1 MPRFG
6 SWISEVAPSRSAWT
20 SSQQRQAGCGN
31 IVHPGTPGQGFAG
44 RAGNWCERR
53 DSNSHGLPH
62 WHLKPARLPIPP
74 LSHAS
79 IPCSFTSIPLYYSPI
94 PAHYS
99 KPEHTARNRS
109 GSMYALLVFV
119 LLLVSVLI
127 ASAALAWPLQTLL
140 TLWFEPELESV
151 ISRTVLGLGILVF
164 LAVFRKAGFS
174 SWRDIG
180 FGPGF
185 RQFWG
190 DAARGFAA
198 GILIMAPVVAGLL
211 LVQNRVPDLNWDWS
225 AGSLAALLASA
236 LVAGSIVALI
246 EETLFRGALLTAV
259 LRRSSVLLAVVSTSL
274 FYSLVHFL
282 QPEQELDP
290 HSLDWA
296 SGFVLLLDAVVTLLK
311 PLPVPGHIHC
321 AVLRRHAACPHQ
333 DPYRQ
338 PGHLYRNPRGLG
350 VRHQGLQAAD
360 QLQRHLA
367 VRIPDRDLR
376 PRHRVPGRCMPAR
389 RDSGLYENQPAFT
402 NRMSLKQPHDLRPD
416 EEWMG

>member
-1 MPRFG
+1 
-6 SWISEVAPSRSAWT
+6 
-20 SSQQRQAGCGN
+20 
-31 IVHPGTPGQGFAG
+31 
-44 RAGNWCERR
+44 
-53 DSNSHGLPH
+53 
-62 WHLKPARLPIPP
+62 
-74 LSHAS
+74 
-79 IPCSFTSIPLYYSPI
+79 
-94 PAHYS
+94 
-99 KPEHTARNRS
+99 
-109 GSMYALLVFV
+109 MYALLVFV

-140 TLWFEPELESV
+140 TLWFEPEFESV
-151 ISRTVLGLGILVF
+151 TSRTVLGLGILVF

-180 FGPGF
+180 FSPGF

-290 HSLDWA
+290 RSLDWA

-311 PLPVPGHIHC
+311 PLLYLDTFIALFFAGMLLALIRIRTGSLAICIGIH
-321 AVLRRHAACPHQ
+321 AGWVFAIKIFKRLTNSNDTSPFAFLTGTYDHVTGYLAAAC
-333 DPYRQ
+333 
-338 PGHLYRNPRGLG
+338 LL
-350 VRHQGLQAAD
+350 AAI
-360 QLQRHLA
+360 LVYMKISQRS
-367 VRIPDRDLR
+367 RTECP
-376 PRHRVPGRCMPAR
+376 
-389 RDSGLYENQPAFT
+389 
-402 NRMSLKQPHDLRPD
+402 
-416 EEWMG
+416 